1 MEEEEAAHVNG
12 GDQTA
17 HGNHVLDET
26 IFDSSQESSSSEE
39 FAQINHQNQNQNRDQ
54 TKLSEIKHMQQFVN
68 LM

>member
-1 MEEEEAAHVNG
+1 MDVGVPMEEEEEEEAAHVNG

-39 FAQINHQNQNQNRDQ
+39 FA
-54 TKLSEIKHMQQFVN
+54 
-68 LM
+68 